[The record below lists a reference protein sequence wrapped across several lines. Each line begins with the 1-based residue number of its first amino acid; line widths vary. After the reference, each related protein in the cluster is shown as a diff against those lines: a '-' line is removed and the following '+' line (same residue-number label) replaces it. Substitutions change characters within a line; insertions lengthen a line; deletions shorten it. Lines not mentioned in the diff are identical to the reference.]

1 MGPIHTHSFGNAN
14 VREEEV
20 EEEVSQDISVE
31 DQVTT
36 SVREH
41 CQDEVIFQDSLLLY
55 SYYVEHYFLAE
66 KV

>member
-14 VREEEV
+14 VRDEEE
-20 EEEVSQDISVE
+20 EELSQDVSVE

-41 CQDEVIFQDSLLLY
+41 CQDEVIFQDSLLIKFIA
-55 SYYVEHYFLAE
+55 FL
-66 KV
+66 KC

>member
-14 VREEEV
+14 VRDEEEL
-20 EEEVSQDISVE
+20 SQDVSVE

-41 CQDEVIFQDSLLLY
+41 CQDEVIFQDSLLIKFIA
-55 SYYVEHYFLAE
+55 FL
-66 KV
+66 KC

>member
-14 VREEEV
+14 VRDEEE
-20 EEEVSQDISVE
+20 EEPSQDVSVE

-41 CQDEVIFQDSLLLY
+41 CQDEVIFQDSHLLY
-55 SYYVEHYFLAE
+55 S
-66 KV
+66 

>member
-14 VREEEV
+14 VRDEEEL
-20 EEEVSQDISVE
+20 SQDVSVE

-55 SYYVEHYFLAE
+55 S
-66 KV
+66 

>member
-1 MGPIHTHSFGNAN
+1 MGPIHTNGFGNAN
-14 VREEEV
+14 VRDEEEEELSLDVSV
-20 EEEVSQDISVE
+20 EVE

-55 SYYVEHYFLAE
+55 S
-66 KV
+66 